1 MVLAQGAAGLAQ
13 PQQDPRRLKTSTD
26 VFFLPAGGEQRLC
39 LLHAPAAPSRSRV
52 LYLHPFAEEMNKSR
66 RMAALACR
74 ALAEAGHAV
83 LQMDL
88 RGCGDSSA
96 DFGDASWADWQ
107 ADVRLGLECLDARLP
122 DAVQAPL
129 WLWGLR
135 AGCLLAAADWGRP
148 VNYLFWQPMTNGKL
162 ALQQFLRLKLAAE
175 MAGGTNK
182 GLMEQ
187 MKTELA
193 AGRPVDVA
201 GYRLG
206 APLALGLESAKLAPA
221 GTPGRVEWLELSTRE
236 DAALTPVS
244 EQAIKAWQDAGWA
257 VRPQI
262 VQGPSFWTTSE
273 IELAPELIARTVEA
287 MS

>member
-1 MVLAQGAAGLAQ
+1 MI
-13 PQQDPRRLKTSTD
+13 PHPD
-26 VFFLPAGGEQRLC
+26 VFFLPTAGGEQRLC
-39 LLHAPAAPSRSRV
+39 LFHAPPSELKARPRSNV
-52 LYLHPFAEEMNKSR
+52 IYLHPFAEEMNKSR

-83 LQMDL
+83 LQIDL

-107 ADVRLGLECLDARLP
+107 ADVRLGLAWLDARVP
-122 DAVQAPL
+122 DALNSPL

-148 VNYLFWQPMTNGKL
+148 VNYLFWQPMTSGKL

-175 MAGGTNK
+175 MASGASK
-182 GLMEQ
+182 GLMEA

-193 AGRPVDVA
+193 AGRAVDIA

-206 APLALGLESAKLAPA
+206 SALASGLESAKLTPS
-221 GTPGRVEWLELSTRE
+221 GTAGRVEWLEVSTRA
-236 DAALTPVS
+236 DAVPTPVS
-244 EQAIKAWQDAGWA
+244 EQTIKAWQAAGWT

-262 VQGPSFWTTSE
+262 VQGSGFWATSE
-273 IELAPELIARTVEA
+273 IELAPALIARTVEVL
-287 MS
+287 S

>member
-1 MVLAQGAAGLAQ
+1 MTPHA
-13 PQQDPRRLKTSTD
+13 D
-26 VFFLPAGGEQRLC
+26 VFFLPASGGEQRLC
-39 LLHAPAAPSRSRV
+39 LFHAPALEFQDRPRSKL
-52 LYLHPFAEEMNKSR
+52 LYLHPFADEMNKSR

-83 LQMDL
+83 LQIDL

-107 ADVRLGLECLDARLP
+107 ADVRLGLDWLDAHAP
-122 DAVQAPL
+122 AAPL

-135 AGCLLAAADWGRP
+135 AGALLATAEWGRP
-148 VNYLFWQPMTNGKL
+148 VNYLFWQPMPSGKL

-175 MAGGTNK
+175 MAGGASK

-187 MKTELA
+187 MKSELA
-193 AGRPVDVA
+193 AGRAVEVA

-206 APLALGLESAKLAPA
+206 AALAAGLDSARLAPA

-236 DAALTPVS
+236 DATLMPAS
-244 EQAIKAWQDAGWA
+244 EQAVQAWQQAGWA
-257 VRPQI
+257 VRAQ
-262 VQGPSFWTTSE
+262 VVAGPGFWATSE
-273 IELAPELIARTVEA
+273 IELAPALVTRTVEA
-287 MS
+287 LS

>member
-1 MVLAQGAAGLAQ
+1 MT
-13 PQQDPRRLKTSTD
+13 PHPD
-26 VFFLPAGGEQRLC
+26 VFFLPAAGGEQRLC
-39 LLHAPAAPSRSRV
+39 VFHRPAGTPRSRV

-83 LQMDL
+83 LQIDL

-96 DFGDASWADWQ
+96 DFGDASWADWTN
-107 ADVRLGLECLDARLP
+107 DVRAGLAWLDEHVPDLP
-122 DAVQAPL
+122 V

-148 VNYLFWQPMTNGKL
+148 VNHLFWQPMTSGKL
-162 ALQQFLRLKLAAE
+162 AVQQFLRLKLAAE
-175 MAGGTNK
+175 MAGGASK
-182 GLMEQ
+182 GLMEA

-193 AGRPVDVA
+193 AGRAVDIA

-206 APLALGLESAKLAPA
+206 SGLAAGLEAARLAPA
-221 GTPGRVEWLELSTRE
+221 GSPGRVAWLEVSTRD

-244 EQAIKAWQDAGWA
+244 EQAIKAWQDGGWT
-257 VRPQI
+257 VRAEI
-262 VQGPSFWTTSE
+262 VQGPGFWATSE
-273 IELAPELIARTVEA
+273 IELAPALITRTVEA
-287 MS
+287 LA